1 MAGITICWELGAG
14 LGHVRYLAELAKRL
28 KRAGHR
34 VSTVMANV
42 QSADVLMKPLDVPV
56 YQAPRWQKPTHKPK
70 VTLNYAEL
78 LGAVGY
84 VVNGGV
90 ASMVASW
97 QNLFR
102 LLKPELLIANQA
114 PTALLAARELG
125 CMTAI
130 IGTGFAVPP
139 RSSPMHCMAPWVP
152 HDPARLE
159 RSEAFMLKAINSGL
173 IACGLKPLNVFSDLF
188 DCDLQI
194 LTTFHELDHYPDRPS
209 AAYRGPMINQSES
222 PRPEWPES
230 TGDRKRVFAYLKRSH
245 EGFEHLMRALGRANT
260 ISLAYVSGLSDPELN
275 QWQTSRCRVTN
286 VPVDMQ
292 RACAQADLVVCH
304 SGHGSI
310 AQSLL
315 SGTPLLLAPELTN
328 LEQHINTR
336 NVIALGSGAV
346 VSDDFS
352 ADDIDGQLISLLQD
366 HSVTDRARDFS
377 AHYDSFDPVT
387 QLENIAAELSALV
400 GH

>member
-1 MAGITICWELGAG
+1 
-14 LGHVRYLAELAKRL
+14 
-28 KRAGHR
+28 
-34 VSTVMANV
+34 
-42 QSADVLMKPLDVPV
+42 
-56 YQAPRWQKPTHKPK
+56 
-70 VTLNYAEL
+70 
-78 LGAVGY
+78 
-84 VVNGGV
+84 
-90 ASMVASW
+90 
-97 QNLFR
+97 
-102 LLKPELLIANQA
+102 
-114 PTALLAARELG
+114 
-125 CMTAI
+125 
-130 IGTGFAVPP
+130 
-139 RSSPMHCMAPWVP
+139 
-152 HDPARLE
+152 
-159 RSEAFMLKAINSGL
+159 MLKAINSGL

-352 ADDIDGQLISLLQD
+352 ADDIERQLISLLQD

-400 GH
+400 GQ